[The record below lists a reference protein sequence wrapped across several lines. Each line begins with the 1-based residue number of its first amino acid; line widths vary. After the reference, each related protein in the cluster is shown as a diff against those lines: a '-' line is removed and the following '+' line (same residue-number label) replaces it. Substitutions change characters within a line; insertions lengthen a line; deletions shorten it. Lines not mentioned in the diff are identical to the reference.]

1 MLEQIF
7 IPIYFAALGI
17 QIFEYIFFYRCLF
30 YKTRKENEPAFS
42 EPVSVIICAKDEYK
56 NLKLFLPK
64 FLNQSYNQFEII
76 VVNDNSV
83 DLTKNFLN
91 EQAKLYKHLKVIHL
105 EEDTGS
111 KGKKY
116 AVTKGIEAAEN
127 DCLLFSDADCFPVSE
142 NWIKEMAR
150 SYTEQ
155 TDIVL
160 GYGAYQNEKG
170 LLNKYIRFDT
180 QTIALKYLSLAKAGI
195 PYMGVGRNLS
205 YRKKAFIKN
214 KGFENH
220 RHIISGDDDLFVNEA
235 ARMHNTKI
243 NFNADSITVSVPKK
257 TLKEFLHQKSRHLTS
272 GNNYKSVHKI
282 ILATDVFTLLILY
295 ISLIFALNEANYP
308 YLILSYIIKLIL
320 QIIIYNIFTR
330 HLNEKKN
337 LIFIPIF
344 DVLIPV
350 VNIFISFRNMFFKK
364 IVWK

>member
-1 MLEQIF
+1 LLEQIF

-127 DCLLFSDADCFPVSE
+127 DCLLFSDADCYPVSE
-142 NWIKEMAR
+142 NWIKEM
-150 SYTEQ
+150 
-155 TDIVL
+155 
-160 GYGAYQNEKG
+160 
-170 LLNKYIRFDT
+170 
-180 QTIALKYLSLAKAGI
+180 
-195 PYMGVGRNLS
+195 
-205 YRKKAFIKN
+205 
-214 KGFENH
+214 
-220 RHIISGDDDLFVNEA
+220 
-235 ARMHNTKI
+235 
-243 NFNADSITVSVPKK
+243 VP
-257 TLKEFLHQKSRHLTS
+257 
-272 GNNYKSVHKI
+272 
-282 ILATDVFTLLILY
+282 ILY
-295 ISLIFALNEANYP
+295 
-308 YLILSYIIKLIL
+308 
-320 QIIIYNIFTR
+320 
-330 HLNEKKN
+330 
-337 LIFIPIF
+337 
-344 DVLIPV
+344 
-350 VNIFISFRNMFFKK
+350 
-364 IVWK
+364 